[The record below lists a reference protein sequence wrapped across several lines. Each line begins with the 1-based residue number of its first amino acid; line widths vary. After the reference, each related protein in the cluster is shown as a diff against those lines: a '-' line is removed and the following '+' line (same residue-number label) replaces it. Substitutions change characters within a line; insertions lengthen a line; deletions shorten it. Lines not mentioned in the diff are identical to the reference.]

1 MVVLVLLGWGTSAR
15 YRLSPGI
22 MAEPAPRYKPL
33 AECVGKCVLDRPQ
46 ETGFAEEPVTDKNL
60 DRHNAPD
67 LSVDAD
73 RFQKL
78 AANPPKSGHLDRFD
92 LLVGLGNRRQW
103 SWAPGVRIRCFDGAR
118 TEPSASI
125 MPVTVPDCS
134 GVPFDGTASGVPRMG
149 RFLTGLVIGM
159 RLRDN
164 DAGCL
169 TAPTTSPK
177 CFLGQRAIN
186 NWISGSK

>member
-1 MVVLVLLGWGTSAR
+1 MVVLVLLGWGPSAR

-78 AANPPKSGHLDRFD
+78 RARRASGHTSRRLGSTWNARSWRRFARMP
-92 LLVGLGNRRQW
+92 GMI
-103 SWAPGVRIRCFDGAR
+103 SWWRSTP
-118 TEPSASI
+118 
-125 MPVTVPDCS
+125 
-134 GVPFDGTASGVPRMG
+134 
-149 RFLTGLVIGM
+149 
-159 RLRDN
+159 
-164 DAGCL
+164 
-169 TAPTTSPK
+169 
-177 CFLGQRAIN
+177 
-186 NWISGSK
+186 